1 MDGHIGRCCCVTVI
15 QDQITAYQT
24 ENAVEGATLE
34 VEKEKRRRL
43 LEREREKW
51 ASVILNEKSKR
62 KIAPYVTLP
71 SFHVI
76 FFPIINVIYN

>member
-43 LEREREKW
+43 LEREQSW
-51 ASVILNEKSKR
+51 QV
-62 KIAPYVTLP
+62 
-71 SFHVI
+71 
-76 FFPIINVIYN
+76 

>member
-34 VEKEKRRRL
+34 VEKEKKRL
-43 LEREREKW
+43 LEREIEKL